1 MLNYNGKIAE
11 GSAENIFMVRDG
23 QIFTPP
29 LTSGCL
35 AGITRESV
43 IQMIKSDGIEI
54 TERELERDDL
64 YAADEIFMTGTAA
77 EVKSVS
83 QVDNVTISDGK
94 MGNITKTLQKSFM
107 DVAMGK
113 DERFL
118 HWLTYI

>member
-1 MLNYNGKIAE
+1 
-11 GSAENIFMVRDG
+11 
-23 QIFTPP
+23 
-29 LTSGCL
+29 
-35 AGITRESV
+35 
-43 IQMIKSDGIEI
+43 MIKSDGIEI

-77 EVKSVS
+77 GVKSVS

-94 MGNITKTLQKSFM
+94 MGNITKSLQKSFM

-113 DERFL
+113 DERFS